1 MSPGAVLKVLEFKE
15 AQRLRVQF
23 AFRCVC
29 EPVCPVSPERKRAQV
44 EKDRQRESGRH
55 TKTMANLKN
64 ILAGGG
70 GSSAA
75 EVSGMAVVV
84 AVGGAGSTSTMGAAT
99 IGPTNHDKSREPDKP
114 IVLASSAPKP
124 PAGTSSGNS
133 KPSSTNLAAKLKNR
147 DVVITSLIAGAIA
160 GALAKTTIAPLDR
173 TKINFQ
179 INKEIPYSF
188 RAALIFLKNTY
199 THEGFLALWRG
210 NSATMARII
219 PYSAIQFTAHEQWKK
234 LLQVD
239 LHDDTNVRRFLAGSL
254 AGITSQSLTYPL
266 DLARARMA
274 VTDKY
279 SGYKTLREVFVKIW
293 QCEGPRTLYR
303 GYWATI
309 LGVIPYAGT
318 SFFTY
323 DTLKNEYYKHTGDKS
338 PNTVISL
345 IFGAVA
351 GVIGQSS
358 SYPLDIVR
366 RRMQTTGVTA
376 HCVDRYL
383 TIGTTL
389 VKIYREEGLI
399 RGFYK
404 GLSMNWIK
412 GPIAVGISFATY
424 DHIKHLLRDVIHLRD
439 GGNDGGR

>member
-1 MSPGAVLKVLEFKE
+1 
-15 AQRLRVQF
+15 
-23 AFRCVC
+23 
-29 EPVCPVSPERKRAQV
+29 
-44 EKDRQRESGRH
+44 
-55 TKTMANLKN
+55 MASNLKG
-64 ILAGGG
+64 LFGGG
-70 GSSAA
+70 GAA
-75 EVSGMAVVV
+75 EASGMAVVV
-84 AVGGAGSTSTMGAAT
+84 GSSVGSGGSSSGQLQQDKPVPIPREKPDRSTVEYSSFGSTPKISQTPIGNSINSSSSNSAAT
-99 IGPTNHDKSREPDKP
+99 
-114 IVLASSAPKP
+114 
-124 PAGTSSGNS
+124 SGNNNTG
-133 KPSSTNLAAKLKNR
+133 STIADPHQRLNNR
-147 DVVITSLIAGAIA
+147 DVVLTSLVAGAIA

-188 RAALIFLKNTY
+188 RAALAFLRNTY
-199 THEGFLALWRG
+199 TKEGFAALWRG

-239 LHDDTNVRRFLAGSL
+239 RNEDTKVRRFLAGSL

-279 SGYKTLREVFVKIW
+279 SGYRTLREVFVKIW
-293 QCEGPRTLYR
+293 QCEGPRTFYR

-309 LGVIPYAGT
+309 LGVIPYAGM

-323 DTLKNEYYKHTGDKS
+323 DTLKKEYFILTGDTS

-345 IFGAVA
+345 VFGATA

-389 VKIYREEGLI
+389 AKIYREEGI
-399 RGFYK
+399 VRGFYK

-424 DHIKHLLRDVIHLRD
+424 DHIKHFLRELIHLRD
-439 GGNDGGR
+439 PVR

>member
-1 MSPGAVLKVLEFKE
+1 MRATTLSGELLPVRPHTGSNGIWTATDAVREMSTNNRQAS
-15 AQRLRVQF
+15 
-23 AFRCVC
+23 
-29 EPVCPVSPERKRAQV
+29 EPVPPVR
-44 EKDRQRESGRH
+44 
-55 TKTMANLKN
+55 
-64 ILAGGG
+64 
-70 GSSAA
+70 
-75 EVSGMAVVV
+75 
-84 AVGGAGSTSTMGAAT
+84 
-99 IGPTNHDKSREPDKP
+99 PTN
-114 IVLASSAPKP
+114 L
-124 PAGTSSGNS
+124 N
-133 KPSSTNLAAKLKNR
+133 NR
-147 DVVITSLIAGAIA
+147 DVVVTSLIAGATA

-179 INKEIPYSF
+179 INKDVPYTF
-188 RAALIFLKNTY
+188 RAALGFLRNTY
-199 THEGFLALWRG
+199 VREGFLALWRG

-234 LLQVD
+234 ILQVD
-239 LHDDTNVRRFLAGSL
+239 LHADTEVRRFLAGSL

-323 DTLKNEYYKHTGDKS
+323 DTLKNEYYKRTGDKS

-345 IFGAVA
+345 TFGAVA

-376 HCVDRYL
+376 QCADQYL
-383 TIGTTL
+383 TIGRTL
-389 VKIYREEGLI
+389 IKIYRHEGLVK
-399 RGFYK
+399 GFYK

-424 DHIKHLLRDVIHLRD
+424 DHIKHLLRDIIHIRSGD
-439 GGNDGGR
+439 GQAR